1 MRLGPG
7 TRCTDVEGSSEVRAS
22 NRVTH
27 EHSPEP
33 YAEDI
38 SYVERG
44 IGLLLVANFVY
55 FPTFGSLFGPALAVD
70 ADSRANALAHPRA
83 RALTFPGV
91 RVRHLTRLARRANV
105 TPPS

>member
-1 MRLGPG
+1 M
-7 TRCTDVEGSSEVRAS
+7 
-22 NRVTH
+22 TH

-44 IGLLLVANFVY
+44 IGLLFLVANFVY

-83 RALTFPGV
+83 RALTFPGA